1 MVQRLQARRER
12 VSLDLAKREELY
24 GEFIEQVTPLFVDS
38 VENTEF
44 DPAKTLR
51 LYSVLGRIR
60 LVSTDEVL
68 REAEEVIASL
78 LKWYSNPV
86 QKVRAVMEQAAM
98 HEVVDPIQP
107 FAQSCR
113 RERDDLLR
121 QLWGIANHRAHRRVG
136 GLPPPSSGAA
146 RLRSTMVTN

>member
-1 MVQRLQARRER
+1 MAHRLQARSER

-44 DPAKTLR
+44 DPAKILP

-68 REAEEVIASL
+68 REAEEVIANL

-86 QKVRAVMEQAAM
+86 QKVRAVMEQAAV

-113 RERDDLLR
+113 RE
-121 QLWGIANHRAHRRVG
+121 ARRPFPTLVKHSES
-136 GLPPPSSGAA
+136 SSGSA
-146 RLRSTMVTN
+146 RSPSPSRLLSVG